1 MPDGSTRA
9 FPQASNEVPFTV
21 VPQISNPAHNAVA
34 TAVGNIVTITGN
46 VFQHADVSPENVRV
60 IIGAEPIPI
69 EPGAVLTA
77 GHFEIVNATQLR
89 IQFPVAGLGSGAT
102 LPLRVIVNGAEN
114 FPRWVQV
121 P

>member
-1 MPDGSTRA
+1 M
-9 FPQASNEVPFTV
+9 
-21 VPQISNPAHNAVA
+21 
-34 TAVGNIVTITGN
+34 TITGN

-69 EPGAVLTA
+69 EPGARGLTA

-89 IQFPVAGLGSGAT
+89 IQFPVTGLGSGAT